1 MRQRH
6 AANNGKKAEE
16 SRLAGMQRPMR
27 GFIED
32 RERDGGHAH
41 LNKLMA
47 QSFGANVARVIGAVQ
62 PIVLQPS
69 HALGIVT
76 SHVDKA
82 SRDQTTRCAPQ
93 TRTQLVSSSISA
105 CLYITYA
112 GALLQHSK
120 AFICTI
126 YT

>member
-47 QSFGANVARVIGAVQ
+47 QSFGANVAPRHRGCAAHRPATVA
-62 PIVLQPS
+62 
-69 HALGIVT
+69 
-76 SHVDKA
+76 
-82 SRDQTTRCAPQ
+82 RTT
-93 TRTQLVSSSISA
+93 
-105 CLYITYA
+105 
-112 GALLQHSK
+112 HSNGPR
-120 AFICTI
+120 
-126 YT
+126 